1 MILTNNLGYPRIGK
15 NRELKFA
22 LESYWKK
29 KSSLKEL
36 QRIAEEIQIN
46 HWKLQQSAGI
56 DLIPS
61 NDFSFYD
68 HVLDTAVMLGAIPK
82 RFSVLNFENDLDLY
96 FSMARGF
103 QPSDAENIP
112 AMEMTKWFNT
122 NYHYIVPEIG
132 KSTKFKLNAHKPLSA
147 FELGKREDIQTKPV
161 ILGPVSFLL
170 LSKSQDEEFQP
181 VKKLQELLPLYEQLF
196 SELYTAGAE
205 WLQLDEPFLSL
216 ELTDL
221 ELSAFKEFFEYFGKS
236 MDKPKIILTTY
247 FADPSINL
255 TLLQLSPF
263 EGIHLDLT
271 NIGETVELVKQL
283 GNVKTL
289 SLGLIDGRNV
299 WRKDLFELFKTAF
312 QISNNFA
319 HDNILISS
327 SCSMLHVP
335 QDVEMEKDLDPEIK
349 SWLSFAT
356 QKLQELS
363 ALKTALESGEPHGTL
378 FDSNQ
383 QALASREK
391 REMEGRLLEGHQQL
405 LDQSQISRE
414 SRFEVRRKIQQAE
427 LSLPLLPTTTIG
439 SFPQTSDVRKER
451 AKFDRG
457 EISKSDYENFLK
469 DKIREV
475 VKIQEQI
482 GLDVLVHG
490 EFERNDMVQYF
501 GEKLDGFA
509 FTEHGWVQSFG
520 SRYVRPPIIHSYVRR
535 PSPMTVDWSTFAQS
549 LTEKPMKGM
558 LTGPVTILQW
568 SFARDDQP
576 RSETCRQIAYSIRQE
591 VIDLETAGIRVI
603 QIDEPALREGLPLH
617 REDWQEYLQWSV
629 ECFKIASTGVRDET
643 QIHTHM
649 CYSEFNDIIE
659 AIAEMDADVISIEAS
674 RSKMELLEAFESF
687 EYPNEIGP
695 GVYDIH
701 STNIPSLEDIKDLIS
716 RALEVI
722 PAEQLWV
729 NPDCGLKTRTWEE
742 VIPALENMT
751 AAAQEIRSELH

>member
-29 KSSLKEL
+29 KSSLNEL
-36 QRIAEEIQIN
+36 QKIAEEIQVN

-68 HVLDTAVMLGAIPK
+68 HVLDTAVMLGAIPQ
-82 RFSVLNFENDLDLY
+82 RFSELNFENDLDLY

-132 KSTKFKLNAHKPLSA
+132 KSTLFNLNSHIPFTA
-147 FELGKREDIQTKPV
+147 FELGKKEGIITKPV

-170 LSKSQDEEFQP
+170 LSKSPDEGFQP
-181 VKKLQELLPLYEQLF
+181 LKMLQELLPLYEQLF
-196 SELYTAGAE
+196 SGLKAAGAE
-205 WLQLDEPFLSL
+205 WLQLDEPYLSL
-216 ELTDL
+216 ELSDL
-221 ELSAFKEFFEYFGKS
+221 GLSAFGEFFEYFGKIV
-236 MDKPKIILTTY
+236 DRPKIILTTY

-255 TLLQLSPF
+255 PLLQQSPF

-271 NIGETVELVKQL
+271 NLEVPLELVKQL
-283 GNVKTL
+283 VNVKTL

-299 WRKDLFELFKTAF
+299 WRKDLFELFDTAF
-312 QISNNFA
+312 QILNNFS
-319 HDNILISS
+319 HDSLLISS
-327 SCSMLHVP
+327 SCSMMHVP

-349 SWLSFAT
+349 SWLSFAS

-363 ALKTALESGEPHGTL
+363 VLKTALESGEPHGTL

-391 REMEGRLLEGHQQL
+391 REMDGRLKEDPHPL
-405 LDQSQISRE
+405 LDHSQISRE
-414 SRFEVRRKIQQAE
+414 SSFKVRRKIQQAE

-439 SFPQTSDVRKER
+439 SFPQTSEVRKER
-451 AKFDRG
+451 AKFDHG
-457 EISKSDYENFLK
+457 EISGSDYENFLK

-568 SFARDDQP
+568 SFVRDDQP

-617 REDWQEYLQWSV
+617 RGDWQEYLQWAV

-649 CYSEFNDIIE
+649 CYSEFNDIIQ

-674 RSKMELLEAFESF
+674 RSKMELLEAFKHF
-687 EYPNEIGP
+687 EYPNDIGP

-701 STNIPSLEDIKDLIS
+701 SPNIPSLEDIKDLIS
-716 RALEVI
+716 RALVVI

-742 VIPALENMT
+742 VIPSLKNMA

>member
-29 KSSLKEL
+29 KSSLNEL

-68 HVLDTAVMLGAIPK
+68 HVLDTAVMLGAIPQ

-181 VKKLQELLPLYEQLF
+181 VKRLHDLLPLYEQLF
-196 SELYTAGAE
+196 SELYTAGVE

-221 ELSAFKEFFEYFGKS
+221 EVSAFKEFFEYLGNS

-255 TLLQLSPF
+255 PLLQQSPF

-335 QDVEMEKDLDPEIK
+335 LDVEMEKDLDPEIK
-349 SWLSFAT
+349 SWLSFAS

-383 QALASREK
+383 QALASREI

-439 SFPQTSDVRKER
+439 SFPQTSEVRKER

-457 EISKSDYENFLK
+457 EISRSDYENFLK

-501 GEKLDGFA
+501 GEKLD
-509 FTEHGWVQSFG
+509 
-520 SRYVRPPIIHSYVRR
+520 
-535 PSPMTVDWSTFAQS
+535 SP
-549 LTEKPMKGM
+549 
-558 LTGPVTILQW
+558 
-568 SFARDDQP
+568 
-576 RSETCRQIAYSIRQE
+576 
-591 VIDLETAGIRVI
+591 
-603 QIDEPALREGLPLH
+603 LPNM
-617 REDWQEYLQWSV
+617 V
-629 ECFKIASTGVRDET
+629 GC
-643 QIHTHM
+643 
-649 CYSEFNDIIE
+649 
-659 AIAEMDADVISIEAS
+659 S
-674 RSKMELLEAFESF
+674 RSDRAMFALPSF
-687 EYPNEIGP
+687 TATCAGP
-695 GVYDIH
+695 H
-701 STNIPSLEDIKDLIS
+701 P
-716 RALEVI
+716 
-722 PAEQLWV
+722 
-729 NPDCGLKTRTWEE
+729 
-742 VIPALENMT
+742 
-751 AAAQEIRSELH
+751 